1 MKIVRPPSL
10 ANFFVAGIN
19 YKKTDGEIRG
29 QFAINTEQYAGV
41 LNVAHR
47 YNTESFFI
55 LSTCNRTEIYG
66 FADDVEYLIR
76 LLCSCTAGDK
86 KTFKKL
92 AYIKNGRDAAEH
104 LFKVGA
110 GLDSQILG
118 DYEII
123 GQLKKAVKFSS
134 DKGFINCFMQ
144 RLFDSVLQ
152 ASKAIKN
159 NTGISNGSV
168 SVSFTAVQYIMQHV
182 STAAQP
188 KILVIGGGK
197 IGRNTC
203 KNLVDYFVDA
213 DICLINRSV
222 EKAAGISAELGLKYA
237 RWDDLLQYVNVSD
250 IILVATSA
258 PKPVIRANDIRSS
271 GNKLI
276 LDLSIPYN
284 VEPAVAALANVTLIN
299 VDELSKATD
308 EHMQKRYMELP
319 KATAIIDT
327 FLQDFLSWHQKHQTS
342 PILKAAKIRLG
353 DISRQQMTAIGEA
366 SKAGLDAKVQAV
378 IKNMACKMQ
387 TDKNYGCYSL
397 EAINEFML
405 AVAN

>member
-1 MKIVRPPSL
+1 MKIVHPPVL

-19 YKKTDGEIRG
+19 YKKTDGEMRG
-29 QFAINTEQYAGV
+29 QFAINTEQYAEV
-41 LNVAHR
+41 INVAHG

-66 FADDVEYLIR
+66 FADDAEYLIR
-76 LLCSCTAGDK
+76 LLCSCTAGNK

-134 DKGFINCFMQ
+134 DNGFINCFMQ

-159 NTGISNGSV
+159 STDISNGSI
-168 SVSFTAVQYIMQHV
+168 SVSFTAVQYVTRHA
-182 STAAQP
+182 STRGKS
-188 KILVIGGGK
+188 KILVIGGCK

-203 KNLVDYFVDA
+203 KNLIDYFDNT
-213 DICLINRSV
+213 DITLINRSI
-222 EKAAGISAELGLKYA
+222 EKATDIAAELGLKCA
-237 RWDDLLQYVNVSD
+237 AWSELPQHVNASD

-258 PKPVIRANDIRSS
+258 PEPVIRANDIQGSDD
-271 GNKLI
+271 KLI

-284 VEPAVAALANVTLIN
+284 VEPAVSARPNVTLIN
-299 VDELSKATD
+299 VDELSKTTN
-308 EHMQKRYMELP
+308 ENMQKRYMELP
-319 KATAIIDT
+319 KATVIIDA
-327 FLQDFLSWHQKHQTS
+327 FLQDFISWYQKHQIS
-342 PILKAAKIRLG
+342 PILKAVKIRLG
-353 DISRQQMTAIGEA
+353 DISERQVTATSEI

-405 AVAN
+405 SVAN